1 MTVDEMLNRISSY
14 ELTQWDAY
22 ERATGPLGGRYSDE
36 TLAAIQEQLQL
47 TCYLLGAQ
55 WEENPAPQ
63 PKPWPRAAQVTIDP
77 AAGEEESPGEEVGG
91 ADELSAFFDDPRN
104 T

>member
-55 WEENPAPQ
+55 
-63 PKPWPRAAQVTIDP
+63 
-77 AAGEEESPGEEVGG
+77 GEEVGG